1 MLFFTCYLL
10 VLSKKFCANEAIV
23 AKVIATI
30 VLMDLKKKEWVENF
44 YNFAVFLNA
53 NTDNIVVWWEHR

>member
-1 MLFFTCYLL
+1 MF
-10 VLSKKFCANEAIV
+10 LSKKFCANEAIV
-23 AKVIATI
+23 AKVIAAI

-53 NTDNIVVWWEHR
+53 NTDNIVVWWEHG